1 MGQFISSSERS
12 RGPQSTCVKSN
23 EPLPYSDGLPKHIP
37 AKSQG
42 HSWQNTNVHRGGGH
56 ISAPSQGWYA
66 RRSGRLT
73 THLYCCIN
81 LGLPAT
87 LDATTRHQTRGAIS
101 LQRSRVDRT
110 CFSFWLS
117 LRETDISRISFTPRR
132 GCILLRTLRNG
143 HIIPTLFLLILSA
156 H

>member
-110 CFSFWLS
+110 CFSFWCVGGSPCVKRTSQGFPLRLAEAASCSGHCAMDILS
-117 LRETDISRISFTPRR
+117 LLYSY
-132 GCILLRTLRNG
+132 LY
-143 HIIPTLFLLILSA
+143 
-156 H
+156 